1 MYLADFHT
9 HSQISFDSTAPL
21 DDMALAAVGEGLA
34 ELCVT
39 DHCDLL
45 DEYGLNVYEFD
56 WYGALAQY
64 RASVPVY
71 AHCLKLKLGLELGMG
86 HIDPET
92 SRKILDVPEL
102 DFVIGSIHNLSP
114 QAGGS
119 DFFYRDHSKAST
131 CYDTLD
137 NYFASMAEL
146 AVTDFYDV
154 LGHIIYPLR
163 YMTAPVSLERYW
175 EQIDAIFRAAAER
188 GRGIELNTYKGQTI
202 AEWRPVLEHWKAC
215 GGELVTLG
223 SDAHTPD
230 GVGGG
235 FREACDLL
243 RAVGF
248 SYLATYEKRR
258 PELHRL

>member
-1 MYLADFHT
+1 MLFR
-9 HSQISFDSTAPL
+9 S
-21 DDMALAAVGEGLA
+21 
-34 ELCVT
+34 
-39 DHCDLL
+39 
-45 DEYGLNVYEFD
+45 
-56 WYGALAQY
+56 
-64 RASVPVY
+64 
-71 AHCLKLKLGLELGMG
+71 
-86 HIDPET
+86 
-92 SRKILDVPEL
+92 
-102 DFVIGSIHNLSP
+102 
-114 QAGGS
+114 
-119 DFFYRDHSKAST
+119 SKAST

-188 GRGIELNTYKGQTI
+188 GRGIELNTYRGQTI